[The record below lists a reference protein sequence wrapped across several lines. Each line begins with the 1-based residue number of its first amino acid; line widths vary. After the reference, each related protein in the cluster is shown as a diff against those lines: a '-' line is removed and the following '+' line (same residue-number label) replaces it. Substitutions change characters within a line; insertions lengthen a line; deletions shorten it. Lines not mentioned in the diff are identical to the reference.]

1 MALSILVTNDDGIYA
16 PGINDLY
23 QALAKQYQT
32 TLFAPDR
39 DHSGASSALTL
50 SAPIRMHKLADGR
63 HSVQGTPTDCV
74 HLALTGLL
82 NDLPDM
88 VVSGVN
94 RGANM
99 GDDVWYSGT
108 VAAAMEGRYLG
119 LPSLALSL
127 AGGSEPLHYDTASA
141 VALDL
146 VSQLQ
151 SKPFEDMVVLNVNIP
166 DVPLADIAGYEVTR
180 LGARHMAAPTICR
193 KDPRGRD
200 IYWIGPAG
208 LEADSGPGTDFYA
221 VKNNRV
227 SITPLQV
234 DLTHQSVLPKLEQ
247 LFSTSV
253 GDV

>member
-16 PGINDLY
+16 PGINCLYEALMKKY
-23 QALAKQYQT
+23 QAVM
-32 TLFAPDR
+32 FAPDR

-50 SAPIRMHKLADGR
+50 NAPIRLHTLEDGR
-63 HSVQGTPTDCV
+63 NSVQGTPTDCV

-82 NDLPDM
+82 DELPDM
-88 VVSGVN
+88 VVSGIN

-119 LPSLALSL
+119 FPSLALSL
-127 AGGSEPLHYDTASA
+127 AGGSNPRHYDTAAA
-141 VALDL
+141 VALDIL
-146 VSQLQ
+146 LQ
-151 SKPFEDMVVLNVNIP
+151 IQGAAFDETVVLNVNIP

-180 LGARHMAAPTICR
+180 LGVRHKAEPTICR

-208 LEADSGPGTDFYA
+208 SEADSGPGTDFYA
-221 VKNNRV
+221 VKHNRV

-234 DLTHQSVLPKLEQ
+234 DLTQKSMLHHLKQ
-247 LFSTSV
+247 LFSSPTR
-253 GDV
+253 G